1 MLPGVS
7 QNWSCMILKHLMAR
21 YVPLSLLRRSLD
33 TIVSLQAVFQ
43 GTHFRAL
50 SGEYTVGTLRGQHVI
65 GEQGEPARTDLA
77 TSGQAAARGADVQ
90 EFQTFYREN
99 LGLIY
104 RYVYSKVG
112 NREEAEDL
120 TSQIFIK
127 AVRGV
132 DTERGALSVQKW
144 LFQVARTTI
153 ADYWRTHYRIST
165 SSLDELLEAGWE
177 GPAEEGAMPN
187 NSHPAERVQRILRAL
202 PEHYREVLTCRFLLN
217 LSIRDTAVRMGLTE
231 ANVKVLQFRALKRA
245 ADLEDMVTE
254 AM

>member
-1 MLPGVS
+1 MD
-7 QNWSCMILKHLMAR
+7 IL
-21 YVPLSLLRRSLD
+21 RSK
-33 TIVSLQAVFQ
+33 QAV
-43 GTHFRAL
+43 
-50 SGEYTVGTLRGQHVI
+50 
-65 GEQGEPARTDLA
+65 GEQAKSIA
-77 TSGQAAARGADVQ
+77 TTRQEAVGGAAVQ
-90 EFQTFYREN
+90 EFQTLYQEN

-132 DTERGALSVQKW
+132 DQERGMQSIQKW

-153 ADYWRTHYRIST
+153 ADYWRAYYRIST
-165 SSLDELLEAGWE
+165 NSLEELLAAGWE
-177 GPAEEGAMPN
+177 GPADEEPAAA
-187 NSHPAERVQRILRAL
+187 SSQPAERVKRILQAL

-217 LSIRDTAVRMGLTE
+217 LSIKETALSMGLTE

-245 ADLEDMVTE
+245 ADLEHFVTGIV
-254 AM
+254 

>member
-1 MLPGVS
+1 
-7 QNWSCMILKHLMAR
+7 MILKHLMAR
-21 YVPLSLLRRSLD
+21 FY
-33 TIVSLQAVFQ
+33 
-43 GTHFRAL
+43 RAL
-50 SGEYTVGTLRGQHVI
+50 SGEYTVGTLRGQHI
-65 GEQGEPARTDLA
+65 ADEQGEPATTHLA
-77 TSGQAAARGADVQ
+77 TAGQVAARGADVQ

-99 LGLIY
+99 LGRIY

-132 DTERGALSVQKW
+132 ETERGSQSTQKW

-153 ADYWRTHYRIST
+153 ADYWRAHYRVSA

-177 GPAEEGAMPN
+177 GPADEEPALISSG
-187 NSHPAERVQRILRAL
+187 PAERVQRILAAL

-217 LSIRDTAVRMGLTE
+217 FSIKETAARMGLTE

-245 ADLEDMVTE
+245 ADLEHVVTE
-254 AM
+254 TST